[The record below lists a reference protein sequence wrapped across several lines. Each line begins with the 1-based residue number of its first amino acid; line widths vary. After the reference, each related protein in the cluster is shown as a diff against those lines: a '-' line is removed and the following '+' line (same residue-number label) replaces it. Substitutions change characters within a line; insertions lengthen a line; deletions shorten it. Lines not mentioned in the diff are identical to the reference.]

1 MWNEAVIFTL
11 NYTTSYEMKLYSF
24 EKNHMFNYMSSD
36 KYAYVEVKCLKLQ
49 SIRNISVTINH
60 IEQLYRYGNL
70 YCCTILRMRFSLFK

>member
-1 MWNEAVIFTL
+1 M
-11 NYTTSYEMKLYSF
+11 YRF
-24 EKNHMFNYMSSD
+24 ENNDMLNYMSSD